1 MTAKRKV
8 LVVDNYQTNLMLYQ
22 ELLEDNY
29 ELETAENGEMAL
41 QMFCDFEPDIVLLD
55 IMTPGIFSY
64 KVCEEI
70 RKTPGVGLSTKII
83 LVSVKIGTTDRL
95 IGYEAGAD
103 DYLIRPFDQGELEAK
118 LKLFLKLKSMEEI
131 DRLKRS
137 LMSLFSH
144 ETRTPL
150 NGILGPLQLLL
161 SSNDENTAEDRLNWL
176 NMMADSAYRL
186 QILVDEVLL
195 LSNLRSGNRL
205 LNRETVVSSEIL
217 NYVLYNVQILT
228 ASKDINIHMDIEEG
242 TALSVDKDLILQC
255 LVTIVSNA
263 LHFSHRGSTI
273 ELSGAVRESDYVISV
288 KGGSEGVDVEVH
300 KELINRFAKVNEAEH
315 LSGQILSLSIAY
327 EVAKLHSGKI
337 EANLTPE
344 EGTTL
349 TVSLPLAA

>member
-8 LVVDNYQTNLMLYQ
+8 LVVDSYQTNLMLYQ
-22 ELLEDNY
+22 ELLEDSY
-29 ELETAENGEMAL
+29 ELETAENGDMAL
-41 QMFCDFEPDIVLLD
+41 RMFCDFEPDIVLLG
-55 IMTPGIFSY
+55 IMTPGISSY
-64 KVCEEI
+64 EVCEEI
-70 RKTPGVGLSTKII
+70 RKTPVLGLSTKII
-83 LVSVKIGTTDRL
+83 LVSAKIGTTDRL

-118 LKLFLKLKSMEEI
+118 LKIFLKLKSMEEI

-161 SSNDENTAEDRLNWL
+161 SSNDENTAEGRLNWL

-186 QILVDEVLL
+186 QMLVDEVLL
-195 LSNLRSGNRL
+195 LSNLRSGHCQ

-228 ASKDINIHMDIEEG
+228 MSKDINIHMDIDEG
-242 TALSVDKDLILQC
+242 TTLFVDKDLILKC
-255 LVTIVSNA
+255 LVSIVSNA
-263 LHFSHRGSTI
+263 LNFSQRGSTV
-273 ELSGAVRESDYVISV
+273 ELSGVVRESDYVISV
-288 KGGSEGVDVEVH
+288 KGGGEGVDVEVH
-300 KELINRFAKVNEAEH
+300 KELINSFSKVNEDKH
-315 LSGQILSLSIAY
+315 LSGQFLSLSIAN
-327 EVAKLHSGKI
+327 EVAKLHRGKI
-337 EANLTPE
+337 EANLSTE